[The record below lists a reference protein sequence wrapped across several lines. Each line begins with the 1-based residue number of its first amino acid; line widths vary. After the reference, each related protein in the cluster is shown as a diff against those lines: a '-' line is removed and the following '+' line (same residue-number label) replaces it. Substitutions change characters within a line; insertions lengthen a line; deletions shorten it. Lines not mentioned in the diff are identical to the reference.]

1 MYLICLLCRKLGCT
15 KVPVYVSIWIP
26 CTPHFQ
32 LNGGRYSI
40 PRISSTSFTRLYSP
54 YAPRD
59 TIDWWQIPYVGG
71 RRSREPLRGLLA
83 APDGIKSKHRQI
95 ATPRRA
101 KKTTPLLCVKDG
113 GHLAP
118 RTTSYVRPYSSV
130 GSSTWESCDDLL
142 NLFFFLLR
150 KA

>member
-101 KKTTPLLCVKDG
+101 KKTTPLLYVKDG

-118 RTTSYVRPYSSV
+118 GPLVMFAHIAPSAAPRGSRVMTS
-130 GSSTWESCDDLL
+130 
-142 NLFFFLLR
+142 
-150 KA
+150 